1 MNRPD
6 APPAPIAPREIELK
20 LEIDPTDIAEL
31 TKQPLIAEAD
41 GKTNRQVSTYFDTAG
56 QKLRKSGIA
65 LRVREIDHRF
75 VQTVKGGNPD
85 SGGMFDRPEWE
96 KEIDGPTPTPGSVA
110 GTPVAALIKRD
121 NQAQLTP
128 MFSAVVD
135 RTVWTIHEGASEI
148 EMVLDRGEIRV
159 DDRHDAIAEVELEL
173 RRGPAEDMFSLAH
186 RLAASTPLRLGVLAK
201 NERGY
206 LLRDGVGGKPVKAI
220 AAAVAPEMTAGAAF
234 RAIAS
239 SCIRQFRLNEP
250 LFVRDHHGGALHQCR
265 VSMRRL
271 RSAFSMFGGIA
282 ADDRREALV
291 EGVRW
296 ISGDLGEARD
306 LDVFINKQMQK
317 GAVSDALRI
326 EALAQRLEA
335 FERAIAALNSH
346 RFRTLML
353 DLAEWLA
360 LGKWQRPDNPAREL
374 RDQPVE
380 GFAEAALDRFWR
392 KVRKGGRNLAE
403 IDDEAR
409 HTVRIAA
416 KKLRYG
422 SEFFAPLYHGEKS
435 KRRDTFIGA
444 LEHLQEHLGDLND
457 MVTARALADRFPG
470 VKIQEVDRSALL
482 EAAEKAHDRL
492 VEVGPFW
499 R

>member
-1 MNRPD
+1 MKRPD
-6 APPAPIAPREIELK
+6 VPPAPIAPREIELK
-20 LEIDPTDIAEL
+20 LEIDPADIAEL
-31 TKQPLIAEAD
+31 TKQPLIAEVA
-41 GKTNRQVSTYFDTAG
+41 GQTNRQVSTYYDTAG

-65 LRVREIDHRF
+65 LRVREVDQRF
-75 VQTVKGGNPD
+75 VQTVKGDNRD

-96 KEIDGPTPTPGSVA
+96 KEIDGPAPTPGSLS
-110 GTPVAALIKRD
+110 GTPVAALIARD
-121 NQAQLTP
+121 KQDHLIP
-128 MFSAVVD
+128 MFSAMVD

-148 EMVLDRGEIRV
+148 EMVLDQGEIRV
-159 DDRHDAIAEVELEL
+159 DDRHDVIAEVELEL
-173 RRGPAEDMFSLAH
+173 KRGPAGDIFSFAH

-206 LLRDGVGGKPVKAI
+206 LLRDGAGDKPVKAI
-220 AAAVAPEMTAGAAF
+220 AAAVAPGMTAGAAF

-239 SCIRQFRLNEP
+239 ACIRQFRLNEP
-250 LFVRDHHGGALHQCR
+250 LFVRDHHGGGLHQCR

-271 RSAFSMFGGIA
+271 RSAFSMFAGIA
-282 ADDRREALV
+282 ADDRREALM
-291 EGVRW
+291 EGLRW

-306 LDVFINKQMQK
+306 LDVFLTKRMPK
-317 GAVSDALRI
+317 GAVSDELRI
-326 EALAQRLEA
+326 EALAQRHET
-335 FERAIAALNSH
+335 FERAIAALSSH

-360 LGKWQRPDNPAREL
+360 LGKWQMPDNPARQL

-380 GFAEAALDRFWR
+380 DFAEAALDRFWR
-392 KVRKGGRNLAE
+392 KVRKGGQNLAKIE
-403 IDDEAR
+403 DEAR
-409 HTVRIAA
+409 HAVRIAA

-422 SEFFAPLYHGEKS
+422 SEFFAPLYHGARS
-435 KRRDTFIGA
+435 KHRDEFIGA

-470 VKIQEVDRSALL
+470 IPIQEADRAALL

-492 VEVGPFW
+492 IRIGPFW